1 MLQLEHMLVTNR
13 ARSFYAVK
21 ESFLQCQ
28 KARFSNSIIQFPGFD
43 DAEVRFWKA
52 GPTRHAIEGVFLAK
66 FWPRESTYSY
76 LMSQTSVSAS
86 CWLSCDHTFR
96 SVSNIGSVRPA
107 DNKWVTQYTGLF
119 CILNSEGKVLTWKM
133 TKGLSFEHVHNVLF
147 TLNER
152 IHERGQQVE
161 EFYIDNC
168 CSLRSKLQ
176 SIFGTQLKVYLDL
189 FHAIQRISQKNTK
202 KTSVPFY
209 LPQITSTG
217 FP

>member
-21 ESFLQCQ
+21 DSFLQCQ

-43 DAEVRFWKA
+43 DAIVRFWKA
-52 GPTRHAIEGVFLAK
+52 GPTRYAIEGVFLAK

-96 SVSNIGSVRPA
+96 YVSNIGSVRPA

-119 CILNSEGKVLTWKM
+119 CILNSVLTWKM

-152 IHERGQQVE
+152 IHERGTA
-161 EFYIDNC
+161 
-168 CSLRSKLQ
+168 
-176 SIFGTQLKVYLDL
+176 G
-189 FHAIQRISQKNTK
+189 
-202 KTSVPFY
+202 
-209 LPQITSTG
+209 
-217 FP
+217 